1 MRTTLALIVAI
12 GLVAWP
18 SGGWAR
24 QKATA
29 LTPEAINAADFVGG
43 KPTRPLLIKMQV
55 LLDRARFSPGV
66 IDGENGE
73 NLRHALAAFQRERG
87 LNTTGSLDKATWAQI
102 KETSSEPVVI
112 DHILSQEEA
121 DTPLLDRLPVKMENQ
136 ADLERLSY
144 TSVLEAMAEKFH
156 MSEALLNALNP
167 KASYAEPGGTLMVLN
182 VAKSSLPKV
191 DKVEVIKTG
200 KQLRALDEAGK
211 LVAVFPATIGGGEK
225 PAPSGNLKVAK
236 VARNPTYEYNP
247 DYAFKGVKSKASFKI
262 KPGPNNPVGTVW
274 IDLGGDGYG
283 IHGTPYPDKIGKT
296 ASQGC
301 VRLTNWDAEALA
313 SAIKKGTM
321 VAFVD

>member
-1 MRTTLALIVAI
+1 MRTTLVLIVAI

-87 LNTTGSLDKATWAQI
+87 LNTTGSLDKATWAQM

-121 DTPLLDRLPVKMENQ
+121 DTPLLDKLPLKMENQ

-144 TSVLEAMAEKFH
+144 TSVREAMAEKFH

-167 KASYAEPGGTLMVLN
+167 KASFAEPGGTLMVLN
-182 VAKSSLPKV
+182 VANSSLPKV

-247 DYAFKGVKSKASFKI
+247 DYAFKGVKAKTSFKI